1 MKRRD
6 FLATCAGSAGAAL
19 AAGCSDDE
27 SSPLAPATNESG
39 IPTGKLGTTDVTVSK
54 FAFGSHILPENVGD
68 TTEREYMIRDA
79 YEKGITTFD
88 IYNKGQHAYQYEP
101 MSRYLATILYDV
113 QISVA
118 VNPDNGRTYEKE
130 FEYIL
135 ELFNRDYLDMVRLR
149 ARSKDQYTEWSFWER
164 LFELRDEGK
173 VKAVGTAVHST
184 DGLDTILEEY
194 GDEIDYV
201 FFPYNFYH
209 NICWPGHDN
218 FSEDYIPFV
227 QTLRDRGI
235 GVVTIKPFA
244 GDGLI
249 QSIRTSAKGLNPD
262 VSPTQACLRYVIN
275 SGLNPDTTFAGM
287 NHFREFDENIKAY
300 LEPEMTEEETTL
312 LNDIRGV
319 MEKTAHLV
327 LPDHYKFLNDWAP
340 ERDSKG
346 YYKLA

>member
-6 FLATCAGSAGAAL
+6 FLVTCAGSAGAAL

-27 SSPLAPATNESG
+27 SSPLAPATNESV
-39 IPTGKLGTTDVTVSK
+39 IPTGKIGTTDVTVSK
-54 FAFGSHILPENVGD
+54 FAFGSHVLSENVSD
-68 TTEREYMIRDA
+68 TAEREYMIRDA

-88 IYNKGQHAYQYEP
+88 IYNKEGGAYQYEP
-101 MSRYLATILYDV
+101 MSKYLAPILYDV
-113 QISVA
+113 QISMA
-118 VNPDNGRTYEKE
+118 VLPENGRSYEQE
-130 FEYIL
+130 FEHTL
-135 ELFNRDYLDMVRLR
+135 NLFNRDYFDMVRLR
-149 ARSKDQYTEWSFWER
+149 ARNPGGSEWDFWER

-173 VKAVGTAVHST
+173 VRAVGTAVHTT
-184 DGLDTILEEY
+184 DGLDTLLEEY
-194 GDEIDYV
+194 GDELDYV

-209 NICWPGHDN
+209 NKWWVEQEWS
-218 FSEDYIPFV
+218 SEGYIPFA

-244 GDGLI
+244 GDYWIPSLKKA
-249 QSIRTSAKGLNPD
+249 AKELNPD
-262 VSPTQACLRYVIN
+262 VSLTQACLRYVIN

-300 LEPEMTEEETTL
+300 LEPEMTEEEITL
-312 LNDIRGV
+312 LDEVRGV

-340 ERDSKG
+340 KRDISG
-346 YYKLA
+346 NYKLV